1 MSNERIINVLVIMIM
16 ILSAFVAYQG
26 IFSTGGPGKYEFQ
39 SIRGTQVKIHGIGLY
54 KDMSAEVAPQ
64 GIAQD
69 VVTLFIAIP
78 FMLVTLV
85 LTNKK
90 SLKARVL
97 LTGLLAYFLVTYL
110 FYLAMAMYHQ
120 FYIIYVMIL
129 GMSFIAFIMNV
140 VLLNPTEFYK
150 RYSDRLPNKRLGLF
164 LMFNSMII
172 ALLWLNIILR
182 PLFDGTLI
190 PKETEHYTT
199 LIVQGFDL
207 SLLLPMGFISGYLLF
222 KKRAFGYLFSHLY
235 FIFLSVLMSA
245 LIAKIV
251 AMGMLG
257 YPIIPV
263 IFIIPVINIGA
274 ITCSGLMFKHL
285 K

>member
-1 MSNERIINVLVIMIM
+1 M
-16 ILSAFVAYQG
+16 
-26 IFSTGGPGKYEFQ
+26 
-39 SIRGTQVKIHGIGLY
+39 IHGVGLY

-69 VVTLFIAIP
+69 VITLCLAIP
-78 FMLVTLV
+78 LL
-85 LTNKK
+85 LISLILSIKK
-90 SLKARVL
+90 SLKGRVL
-97 LTGLLAYFLVTYL
+97 MTGLLAYFLVTYL

-129 GMSFIAFIMNV
+129 GMSFMGFIMNV

-207 SLLLPMGFISGYLLF
+207 ALLLPMGFISGYLLF

-235 FIFLSVLMSA
+235 FIFLSVLMTA

-251 AMGMLG
+251 AMGLLG
-257 YPIIPV
+257 YSIFPVIIIIPM
-263 IFIIPVINIGA
+263 FNIGA
-274 ITCSGLMFKHL
+274 IVCSSVMFNRIKTP
-285 K
+285 